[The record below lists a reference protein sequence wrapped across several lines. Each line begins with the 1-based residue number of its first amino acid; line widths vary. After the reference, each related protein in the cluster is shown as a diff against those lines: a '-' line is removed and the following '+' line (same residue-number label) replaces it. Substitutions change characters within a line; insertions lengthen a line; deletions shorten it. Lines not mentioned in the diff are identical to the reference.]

1 MLWLK
6 ALKKLTRR
14 KWIKW
19 IIEDITARYLG
30 FQGIFR
36 VVMQEFSDRNKAL

>member
-1 MLWLK
+1 MK
-6 ALKKLTRR
+6 ALYRKK
-14 KWIKW
+14 
-19 IIEDITARYLG
+19 IEDITARYLG